1 MIKEGNEE
9 KINLKRIS
17 YTRLLNKTLEIYRKD
32 DHLEA
37 YNFITENYK
46 GIKKGNL
53 AQIYNFRYS
62 IANEAG
68 LEELVLQIM
77 REAIV
82 EKGFWYQYNYLIED
96 EDLKSLNK
104 YKEFSELL
112 DICKKRE
119 SVAKRNEKPDLKI
132 IVPDK
137 MNEQYK
143 HPLIIALHGDQENIE
158 ITEDYW
164 SSCADKNY
172 ILALPQS
179 SQIQFSEGYEW
190 KNIEKGSRELKEHYE
205 SILEKYN
212 IDSDNIIIGG
222 FSAGGRVALYSILKG
237 IIPVKGFILV
247 APWLPEID
255 EWAYLLDKIKEKG
268 IKGYVVCG
276 DKDDDC
282 YKCTRRFTDLLSSKK
297 ISYKLEIFKGLDHDY
312 PDNINEILPKAIDF
326 ISKS

>member
-1 MIKEGNEE
+1 MK
-9 KINLKRIS
+9 KVT
-17 YTRLLNKTLEIYRKD
+17 YTRLINRTLEIYRKGD
-32 DHLEA
+32 NLEA

-46 GIKKGNL
+46 GIKGNL

-68 LEELVLQIM
+68 LEELALQLM

-104 YKEFSELL
+104 YKEFGELL

-119 SVAKRNEKPDLKI
+119 SEAKRDEKPALKI
-132 IVPDK
+132 IMLNKIDEK
-137 MNEQYK
+137 YK

-164 SSCADKNY
+164 CSCVDKNL

-190 KNIEKGSRELKEHYE
+190 KDIEKGARELKEHYE
-205 SILEKYN
+205 NILERYN

-222 FSAGGRVALYSILKG
+222 FSAGGRVALYSILKDM
-237 IIPVKGFILV
+237 IQVKGFILV

-255 EWAYLLDKIKEKG
+255 EWAPLLDKIREKG
-268 IKGYVVCG
+268 IKSYIVCG

-282 YKCTRRFTDLLSSKK
+282 YECTRKFTDLLSSKN
-297 ISYKLEIFKGLDHDY
+297 ISYELKIFKDLDHNY
-312 PDNINEILPKAIDF
+312 PDNFNEILLECQGDGSIDNL
-326 ISKS
+326 

>member
-1 MIKEGNEE
+1 MK
-9 KINLKRIS
+9 KIT
-17 YTRLLNKTLEIYRKD
+17 YTRLLNRTLEIYRKGD
-32 DHLEA
+32 YLEA

-46 GIKKGNL
+46 GIKGNL
-53 AQIYNFRYS
+53 AQIYNFRYT
-62 IANEAG
+62 IANESG
-68 LEELVLQIM
+68 LEELALQLM

-104 YKEFSELL
+104 YKEFGELL

-119 SVAKRNEKPDLKI
+119 SEAKRNEKPDLKI

-137 MNEQYK
+137 MNEQYA

-164 SSCADKNY
+164 GSYVDKNC

-190 KNIEKGSRELKEHYE
+190 KDIEKGARELKEHYE

-222 FSAGGRVALYSILKG
+222 FSAGGRVALYSILKD
-237 IIPVKGFILV
+237 IIQVKGFILV

-255 EWAYLLDKIKEKG
+255 KWAPLLDKIRKKG
-268 IKGYVVCG
+268 IKGYIVCG

-282 YKCTRRFTDLLSSKK
+282 YECTRKFTDLLSSKK
-297 ISYKLEIFKGLDHDY
+297 ISHELKIFKGLDHDY
-312 PDNINEILPKAIDF
+312 PDNFNEILPKAIEF
-326 ISKS
+326 ILKS

>member
-1 MIKEGNEE
+1 LK
-9 KINLKRIS
+9 KIT
-17 YTRLLNKTLEIYRKD
+17 YTRLINRTLEIYRKGD
-32 DHLEA
+32 YLEA

-46 GIKKGNL
+46 NIEKGNL

-68 LEELVLQIM
+68 LEELALQLM

-82 EKGFWYQYNYLIED
+82 EK
-96 EDLKSLNK
+96 
-104 YKEFSELL
+104 
-112 DICKKRE
+112 
-119 SVAKRNEKPDLKI
+119 EKPDLKI

-137 MNEQYK
+137 MNEQYA

-164 SSCADKNY
+164 SSCVDKNI

-190 KNIEKGSRELKEHYE
+190 KDIEKGSRELREHYE

-222 FSAGGRVALYSILKG
+222 FSAGGRVALYSILKD
-237 IIPVKGFILV
+237 IIQVKGFILV
-247 APWLPEID
+247 APWLPEIE
-255 EWAYLLDKIKEKG
+255 EWAPLLDKIREKG

-282 YKCTRRFTDLLSSKK
+282 YECTRRFTDLLSSKK
-297 ISYKLEIFKGLDHDY
+297 VSYELKIFKGLDHDY
-312 PDNINEILPKAIDF
+312 PDEDLLIY
-326 ISKS
+326 

>member
-1 MIKEGNEE
+1 
-9 KINLKRIS
+9 LKRIT
-17 YTRLLNKTLEIYRKD
+17 YTRLINRTLEIYMKGD
-32 DHLEA
+32 YLEA

-46 GIKKGNL
+46 SIKGNL
-53 AQIYNFRYS
+53 AQIYNFRYA

-68 LEELVLQIM
+68 LEELALQIM

-82 EKGFWYQYNYLIED
+82 EKGFWYQYNYLIKD

-104 YKEFSELL
+104 YKEFDALL

-119 SVAKRNEKPDLKI
+119 LEAKRNEKPALKI
-132 IVPDK
+132 IVPNKIDEK
-137 MNEQYK
+137 YK

-164 SSCADKNY
+164 GSCVDKNY
-172 ILALPQS
+172 LLALPQS

-190 KNIEKGSRELKEHYE
+190 KDIEKSARELKEHYE

-222 FSAGGRVALYSILKG
+222 FSAGGRVTLYSILKD
-237 IIPVKGFILV
+237 IIQVKGFILV

-255 EWAYLLDKIKEKG
+255 KWVPLLDKIREKG

-282 YKCTRRFTDLLSSKK
+282 YECTRRFTDLLSSKN
-297 ISYKLEIFKGLDHDY
+297 ISYELKIFKGLGHEY
-312 PDNINEILPKAIDF
+312 PDSFNEILPKAIEF
-326 ISKS
+326 ILKS

>member
-1 MIKEGNEE
+1 MK
-9 KINLKRIS
+9 KVT
-17 YTRLLNKTLEIYRKD
+17 YTRLINRTLEIYRKGD
-32 DHLEA
+32 NLEA

-46 GIKKGNL
+46 GIKGNL

-68 LEELVLQIM
+68 LEELALQLM

-104 YKEFSELL
+104 YKEFGELL

-119 SVAKRNEKPDLKI
+119 SEAKRDEKPALKI
-132 IVPDK
+132 IMLNKIDEK
-137 MNEQYK
+137 YK

-164 SSCADKNY
+164 SSCVDKNF

-190 KNIEKGSRELKEHYE
+190 KDIEKGARELKEHYE
-205 SILEKYN
+205 NILERYN

-222 FSAGGRVALYSILKG
+222 FSAGGRVALYSILKDM
-237 IIPVKGFILV
+237 IQVKGFILV
-247 APWLPEID
+247 ASWLPEID
-255 EWAYLLDKIKEKG
+255 KWAPLLDKIRKKG
-268 IKGYVVCG
+268 IKGYIVCG

-282 YKCTRRFTDLLSSKK
+282 YECTRKFIDLLSSKK
-297 ISYKLEIFKGLDHDY
+297 ISYELKICKGLDHDY
-312 PDNINEILPKAIDF
+312 PDNFNEILPKAIEF
-326 ISKS
+326 ILKS

>member
-1 MIKEGNEE
+1 M
-9 KINLKRIS
+9 KRIT
-17 YTRLLNKTLEIYRKD
+17 YARLLNKTLEIYRQGD
-32 DHLEA
+32 YLEA

-53 AQIYNFRYS
+53 AQIYNFQYS
-62 IANEAG
+62 IANEVG
-68 LEELVLQIM
+68 FEKLSLQLM

-82 EKGFWYQYNYLIED
+82 EKGFWYQYKYLIED

-104 YKEFSELL
+104 YKEFAELL
-112 DICKKRE
+112 DICKKKE
-119 SVAKRNEKPDLKI
+119 SEAKRNEKPDLKI
-132 IVPDK
+132 IVPVK

-172 ILALPQS
+172 VLALPQS

-190 KNIEKGSRELKEHYE
+190 KDIEKGSRELKEHYE

-212 IDSDNIIIGG
+212 VDSDNIIIGG

-237 IIPVKGFILV
+237 IIQVKGFILV

-255 EWAYLLDKIKEKG
+255 ELAPLLDKIKEKG

-282 YKCTRRFTDLLSSKK
+282 YECTRRFIDLLSSKK
-297 ISYKLEIFKGLDHDY
+297 ISYELKIFKGLNHDY
-312 PDNINEILPKAIDF
+312 PDNFNEILPKAIEF

>member
-1 MIKEGNEE
+1 MKG
-9 KINLKRIS
+9 
-17 YTRLLNKTLEIYRKD
+17 

-46 GIKKGNL
+46 GIKGNL

-62 IANEAG
+62 IASEAG
-68 LEELVLQIM
+68 LEELALQIM

-82 EKGFWYQYNYLIED
+82 EKGFWYQYNYLIKD

-119 SVAKRNEKPDLKI
+119 LEAKRDEKPDLKI

-137 MNEQYK
+137 MNEQCK
-143 HPLIIALHGDQENIE
+143 HSLIIALHGDQENIE

-164 SSCADKNY
+164 ISCIDKNY
-172 ILALPQS
+172 LLALPQS

-190 KNIEKGSRELKEHYE
+190 KDIEKGSRELKEHYE
-205 SILEKYN
+205 NILEKHN
-212 IDSDNIIIGG
+212 IDLDNIIIGG

-247 APWLPEID
+247 APWLPEIN
-255 EWAYLLDKIKEKG
+255 EWAPLLDKIREKG

-282 YKCTRRFTDLLSSKK
+282 YECTRRLTNLLGSKK
-297 ISYKLEIFKGLDHDY
+297 ISYELKIFKGLDHDY
-312 PDNINEILPKAIDF
+312 PDNFNEILPKAIEF

>member
-1 MIKEGNEE
+1 MK
-9 KINLKRIS
+9 KIT
-17 YTRLLNKTLEIYRKD
+17 YTSLLNRTLEIYSKGDYLR
-32 DHLEA
+32 A
-37 YNFITENYK
+37 YNFITENCK
-46 GIKKGNL
+46 GIKGNL

-68 LEELVLQIM
+68 HEELALQLM

-82 EKGFWYQYNYLIED
+82 EKGFWYQYKYLIED

-104 YKEFSELL
+104 YKEFGELL

-119 SVAKRNEKPDLKI
+119 LEAKRNEKTELKI

-137 MNEQYK
+137 INEKFKY
-143 HPLIIALHGDQENIE
+143 PLIIALHGDQENIG

-164 SSCADKNY
+164 RSCKDKNY
-172 ILALPQS
+172 MLALPQS

-190 KNIEKGSRELKEHYE
+190 KDIEKGSQELKEHYE
-205 SILEKYN
+205 NILKEHN
-212 IDSDNIIIGG
+212 VDSNNIIIGG
-222 FSAGGRVALYSILKG
+222 FSSGGRVALYSILNE
-237 IIPVKGFILV
+237 IIQVKGFILV

-255 EWAYLLDKIKEKG
+255 EWASLLDRARDKR

-282 YKCTRRFTDLLSSKK
+282 YDCTKKFTDLLASKN
-297 ISYKLEIFKGLDHDY
+297 IPFELEIVNGLNHEY
-312 PDNINEILPKAIDF
+312 PDNFNEILPKAIDF
-326 ISKS
+326 FSKS

>member
-1 MIKEGNEE
+1 
-9 KINLKRIS
+9 LKRIT
-17 YTRLLNKTLEIYRKD
+17 YTKLLNRTLEIYMKG
-32 DHLEA
+32 DHLKA

-46 GIKKGNL
+46 GIKGNL

-68 LEELVLQIM
+68 LEELALQIM

-104 YKEFSELL
+104 YKKFVELL
-112 DICKKRE
+112 NICKKRE
-119 SVAKRNEKPDLKI
+119 LEAKRNEKPDLKI
-132 IVPDK
+132 IASDK
-137 MNEQYK
+137 INEKYE

-164 SSCADKNY
+164 SSCIHKNY

-190 KNIEKGSRELKEHYE
+190 KDIEKGSRELKKHYKN
-205 SILEKYN
+205 ILEKHN

-222 FSAGGRVALYSILKG
+222 FSAGGESCLI
-237 IIPVKGFILV
+237 FN
-247 APWLPEID
+247 
-255 EWAYLLDKIKEKG
+255 
-268 IKGYVVCG
+268 
-276 DKDDDC
+276 
-282 YKCTRRFTDLLSSKK
+282 SKRYN
-297 ISYKLEIFKGLDHDY
+297 SG
-312 PDNINEILPKAIDF
+312 
-326 ISKS
+326 

>member
-1 MIKEGNEE
+1 MKG
-9 KINLKRIS
+9 
-17 YTRLLNKTLEIYRKD
+17 

-46 GIKKGNL
+46 GIKGNL

-62 IANEAG
+62 IASEAG
-68 LEELVLQIM
+68 LEELALQIM

-82 EKGFWYQYNYLIED
+82 EKGFWYQYNYLIKD

-119 SVAKRNEKPDLKI
+119 LEAKRDEKPDLKI

-137 MNEQYK
+137 MNEQCK
-143 HPLIIALHGDQENIE
+143 HSLIIALHGDQENIE

-164 SSCADKNY
+164 ISCIDKNY
-172 ILALPQS
+172 LLALPQS

-190 KNIEKGSRELKEHYE
+190 KDIEKGSRELKEHYE
-205 SILEKYN
+205 NILEKHN

-247 APWLPEID
+247 APWLPEIN
-255 EWAYLLDKIKEKG
+255 EWAPLLDKIREKG

-282 YKCTRRFTDLLSSKK
+282 YECTRRLTNLLGSKK
-297 ISYKLEIFKGLDHDY
+297 ISYELKIFKSLDHDY
-312 PDNINEILPKAIDF
+312 PGNFNEILPKAIEF